1 MAAPYT
7 YDALGRRISIDH
19 SGTKTW
25 KVYHGKSADANPY
38 ADFTSSGALKM
49 RYLDGL
55 AVDEILAQT
64 DASGDTFSCG
74 SPRGTTQDK
83 EG

>member
-19 SGTKTW
+19 NGTKNW

-64 DASGDTFSCG
+64 DASGDTFSGG
-74 SPRGTTQDK
+74 SPRGTIQDK